1 MTTWTTR
8 LVGDFPSDKLDCI
21 PFVPHYWGNSIT
33 AWQNK
38 EVIPI
43 GIKDVHAAGLDGKH
57 YLLKTHDPSL
67 ARNMQRTLDGH
78 PGDRTRGDIFIIKVS
93 GFPGSTYMK
102 YGHVSTFLPTSTV
115 AIEMLRAIRREPI
128 EAPWSG
134 IFHKV
139 AATRDS
145 RAAGIQMGLGSTNG
159 NAHKYRDRGRTL
171 L

>member
-1 MTTWTTR
+1 MTTWTNR

-67 ARNMQRTLDGH
+67 ARNMQRTLD
-78 PGDRTRGDIFIIKVS
+78 DIFIIKVS

-134 IFHKV
+134 DWPALTPSSRLNFSQSSSNERFKGS
-139 AATRDS
+139 RDTD
-145 RAAGIQMGLGSTNG
+145 GPGFY
-159 NAHKYRDRGRTL
+159 KW
-171 L
+171 